1 MLVAGFCCHYVWAAS
16 HLQRN
21 LLITSRISFVEVHL
35 VMLLTVKVDLTEH
48 SRMDHELSLQVG
60 LNFKFVIE
68 TLHVSHNDSYLELN
82 H

>member
-1 MLVAGFCCHYVWAAS
+1 
-16 HLQRN
+16 
-21 LLITSRISFVEVHL
+21 
-35 VMLLTVKVDLTEH
+35 MLLTVKVDLTEH